1 MVEEATKL
9 IMEQLH
15 TLWRG
20 VEALQRGQQG
30 MRADVSELKV
40 RMSGFEIN
48 LAHVHTQIA
57 IQNAR
62 MD

>member
-1 MVEEATKL
+1 
-9 IMEQLH
+9 
-15 TLWRG
+15 
-20 VEALQRGQQG
+20 

-48 LAHVHTQIA
+48 LAHLHTQIA

-62 MD
+62 LDRVDGRMIGIESRLERIERHLDLTHA